1 MNPEP
6 RLIRDCIKGK
16 RRAQFEMYKLCY
28 PVLMGVCRRY
38 RNNEDEVSAMV
49 NSGFLKILNNL
60 KKYSTSAPFEAW
72 IRRIMI
78 NLLIDDFR
86 KYKKEKETIFYAETD
101 VLVAEG
107 RAVDFN
113 DAEKYFDASHIESI
127 INSLPGLACQV
138 FNLFAI
144 DGFSHKEI
152 GEQLDISEGTSKWYL
167 SEARKKIR
175 EQLAIE
181 LKKTKVV

>member
-1 MNPEP
+1 MNPGP
-6 RLIRDCIKGK
+6 RLIKDCIKGK

-28 PVLMGVCRRY
+28 PILMGVCRRY
-38 RNNEDEVSAMV
+38 RNNEDEVAAMV

-60 KKYSTSAPFEAW
+60 KKYSSSIPFEAW

-78 NLLIDDFR
+78 NLLIDDYR
-86 KYKKEKETIFYAETD
+86 KYKKEKEKTFYAEPE

-127 INSLPGLACQV
+127 INNLPAPACQV
-138 FNLFAI
+138 FNLFAC
-144 DGFSHKEI
+144 DGYSHKEI
-152 GEQLDISEGTSKWYL
+152 AVKLGISEGTSKWYL
-167 SEARKKIR
+167 SEARKMIR
-175 EQLAIE
+175 EQLAKE
-181 LKKTKVV
+181 LKKSKVV

>member
-28 PVLMGVCRRY
+28 PVLLGVCRRY
-38 RNNEDEVSAMV
+38 RSNEDEVAGMV
-49 NSGFLKILNNL
+49 NAGFLKILNNL
-60 KKYSTSAPFEAW
+60 KKYAPGVPFEAW
-72 IRRIMI
+72 IKRIMI
-78 NLLIDDFR
+78 NLLIDDYR
-86 KYKKEKETIFYAETD
+86 KHKKEKEKTFYAETD

-113 DAEKYFDASHIESI
+113 DAEKYFDASHIEGI

-138 FNLFAI
+138 FNLYAV
-144 DGFSHKEI
+144 DGYSHNEI
-152 GEQLDISEGTSKWYL
+152 GVQLGISQGTSKWYL

-175 EQLAIE
+175 EQLALE
-181 LKKTKVV
+181 LKKSKVV